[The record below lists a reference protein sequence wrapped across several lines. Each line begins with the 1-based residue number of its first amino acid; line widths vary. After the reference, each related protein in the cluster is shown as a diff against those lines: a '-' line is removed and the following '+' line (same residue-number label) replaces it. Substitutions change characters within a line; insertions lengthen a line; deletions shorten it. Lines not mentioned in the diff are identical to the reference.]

1 MSHFT
6 SVFALFLSG
15 TLVSALPSMAD
26 KHVGDVDGAM
36 SAHGA
41 PSAVAKATV
50 PATEED
56 ADEARVAL
64 AAQEA
69 QEAQE
74 QAVRE
79 AQEARD
85 ARDAREAELAFATV
99 LGTYRTRYQRSGRS
113 RGRAHN
119 VERATEILDGAVIA
133 PGERLSFN
141 DRVGRRDRQNGFTEA
156 PVIDGG
162 RIVPGMGGGVCQV
175 ASTLHA
181 AALLGGLEMTQYRPH
196 SRPSSYI
203 PMGLD
208 ATVSF
213 PQIDFEI
220 ENPFDFPVEV
230 HARTEGGRV
239 FVELVGRADPREV
252 EISRQILNRRAYE
265 TRIVEDATLAAG
277 TRVVQQRGVRGARI
291 ARTRT
296 FVEAGETHVQRQ
308 VVRYP
313 PTDEVVRVGTGPAP
327 VG

>member
-6 SVFALFLSG
+6 SVIALFLTG
-15 TLVSALPSMAD
+15 TLVSALPSIAD
-26 KHVGDVDGAM
+26 KHIGNDEVAM
-36 SAHGA
+36 SARQAASPAAKGA
-41 PSAVAKATV
+41 V
-50 PATEED
+50 PTIE
-56 ADEARVAL
+56 EARLAL
-64 AAQEA
+64 AAQEG
-69 QEAQE
+69 
-74 QAVRE
+74 QAARE

-85 ARDAREAELAFATV
+85 AQAAREAREAERAFATV

-252 EISRQILNRRAYE
+252 EVSRQVLNRRAYE
-265 TRIVEDATLAAG
+265 THIVEDASLAPG
-277 TRVVQQRGVRGARI
+277 TRVVEQRGVRGARI

-313 PTDEVVRVGTGPAP
+313 PTDEVVRVGVGPALQ
-327 VG
+327 G